1 MPDLDLLEAAEAKL
15 DAPPGEVVNAAQE
28 DSKALRQFEMPSNR
42 REVRVKPSSS
52 TMQYHDLGVL
62 YPNAPVP
69 LQEGGMVLHNSTL
82 HDLTGCATL
91 MNWVADGHA
100 CIVEMKRMM
109 QRTTEFN
116 QALST
121 LHAFVEGDAQGQII
135 RITDTRL
142 MLLPQGCRGLRG
154 TEMEGFTAAQSDFSE
169 V

>member
-82 HDLTGCATL
+82 HDLTGCATPVSYTHL
-91 MNWVADGHA
+91 TLP
-100 CIVEMKRMM
+100 
-109 QRTTEFN
+109 TTPY
-116 QALST
+116 
-121 LHAFVEGDAQGQII
+121 V
-135 RITDTRL
+135 
-142 MLLPQGCRGLRG
+142 
-154 TEMEGFTAAQSDFSE
+154 
-169 V
+169 